1 MDGTRLYRFV
11 LGTRADEYLRQQ
23 SINAAVVGFL
33 IHLVLCTLHGMGRID
48 LPGMEPLIDSYLDA
62 LYTPFSIILAYEVY
76 ELIRAIPES
85 FSNAIG
91 KQFEV
96 VTLLVVRD
104 IFKNLADL
112 NETESSALY
121 GPVTFIA
128 VEVFAFI
135 VLFATALYFRNATA
149 NASPKMHA
157 DHALSAFVRQKQSL
171 ATALFVVY
179 VLVALWSFTTWTS
192 GVIGGKGDLSRTVF
206 FSDFFT
212 WLVMSDILILLISY
226 KHTTDFNHLARNTGF
241 VLSTVVIRVGIGTP
255 GYAGAA
261 LFILASALAVA
272 VLWLNSNFDFGR
284 ARAESESGRPQAD
297 AAGIEE

>member
-1 MDGTRLYRFV
+1 MDEPRLYGFV
-11 LGTRADEYLRQQ
+11 LGERTDEFLRQQ

-33 IHLVLCTLHGMGRID
+33 LHLVLCVLHGLGRID

-112 NETESSALY
+112 NETESTALY
-121 GPVTFIA
+121 DPVAFIA
-128 VEVFAFI
+128 VEVVAFI
-135 VLFATALYFRNATA
+135 VLFATALYFRKTTSNAA
-149 NASPKMHA
+149 PKLHA
-157 DHALSAFVRQKQSL
+157 DHALSAFVRQKKML

-179 VLVALWSFTTWTS
+179 VLVALWSFTTWTN
-192 GVIGGKGDLSRTVF
+192 GVIGGEGNLSRTVF

-261 LFILASALAVA
+261 LFILA
-272 VLWLNSNFDFGR
+272 
-284 ARAESESGRPQAD
+284 
-297 AAGIEE
+297 

>member
-1 MDGTRLYRFV
+1 MDEPRLYRFV
-11 LGTRADEYLRQQ
+11 LGERADEFLRQQ
-23 SINAAVVGFL
+23 SINAAVLGFL
-33 IHLVLCTLHGMGRID
+33 VHLVLCVLHGMGRID
-48 LPGMEPLIDSYLDA
+48 LPGMEPLLDSYLDA

-112 NETESSALY
+112 NETESTALY
-121 GPVTFIA
+121 DPVAFIA
-128 VEVFAFI
+128 VEVAAFI
-135 VLFATALYFRNATA
+135 VLFATALYFRKTTSSAA
-149 NASPKMHA
+149 PKMQS
-157 DHALSAFVRQKQSL
+157 DHALSAFVRQKQTL

-179 VLVALWSFTTWTS
+179 VLVALWSFSTWTS
-192 GVIGGKGDLSRTVF
+192 GVIGGEGNLSRTVF

-261 LFILASALAVA
+261 LFILASVLAVG
-272 VLWLNSNFDFGR
+272 VLWLNTTFDRGSLMSE
-284 ARAESESGRPQAD
+284 AE
-297 AAGIEE
+297 

>member
-1 MDGTRLYRFV
+1 MDEPRLYRFA
-11 LGTRADEYLRQQ
+11 LGKKTDEFLRQQ

-33 IHLVLCTLHGMGRID
+33 VHLVLCVLYGLGRID
-48 LPGMEPLIDSYLDA
+48 LPGMEPLLDSYLDA

-112 NETESSALY
+112 NETDSTAVY
-121 GPVTFIA
+121 DPVAFIA
-128 VEVFAFI
+128 VEVVAFI
-135 VLFATALYFRNATA
+135 VLFATALYFRKTTSSSA
-149 NASPKMHA
+149 PIMHA
-157 DHALSAFVRQKQSL
+157 DHALSAFVRQKQTL
-171 ATALFVVY
+171 ATALFLVY
-179 VLVALWSFTTWTS
+179 ILVALWSFTTWTN
-192 GVIGGKGDLSRTVF
+192 GVIGGEGTLSRTVF

-261 LFILASALAVA
+261 LFILASVLAVG
-272 VLWLNSNFDFGR
+272 VLWLNTTFDRGFFNV
-284 ARAESESGRPQAD
+284 ESE
-297 AAGIEE
+297 

>member
-1 MDGTRLYRFV
+1 MQGDPQGMDEPRLYRFV
-11 LGTRADEYLRQQ
+11 LGEKTDEFLRQQ

-33 IHLVLCTLHGMGRID
+33 VHLVLCVLHGFGRID

-112 NETESSALY
+112 NESESTALY
-121 GPVTFIA
+121 DPVAFIA
-128 VEVFAFI
+128 VEVVAFI
-135 VLFATALYFRNATA
+135 VLFATALYFRKTTSKAT
-149 NASPKMHA
+149 PKMHA
-157 DHALSAFVRQKQSL
+157 DRALTAFVRQKKSL
-171 ATALFVVY
+171 ATALFVIY

-192 GVIGGKGDLSRTVF
+192 GVVGGEGNLSRTVF

-261 LFILASALAVA
+261 LFILASVLAVG
-272 VLWLNSNFDFGR
+272 VLWLNTTFDRGVK
-284 ARAESESGRPQAD
+284 GL
-297 AAGIEE
+297 EEE

>member
-1 MDGTRLYRFV
+1 MDEPRLYGFV
-11 LGTRADEYLRQQ
+11 LGERTDEFLRQQ

-33 IHLVLCTLHGMGRID
+33 VHLVLCVLYGLGRID

-112 NETESSALY
+112 NETESTALY
-121 GPVTFIA
+121 DPVAFIA
-128 VEVFAFI
+128 VEVVAFI
-135 VLFATALYFRNATA
+135 VLFATALYFRNTTSSAT
-149 NASPKMHA
+149 PKMHA
-157 DHALSAFVRQKQSL
+157 DHALSTFVRQKKTL

-192 GVIGGKGDLSRTVF
+192 GVIGGEGDLSRTVF

-261 LFILASALAVA
+261 LFILASVLAVG
-272 VLWLNSNFDFGR
+272 VLWLNTTFDRGLIGVE
-284 ARAESESGRPQAD
+284 AE
-297 AAGIEE
+297 